1 MLKGI
6 FRGAAAGAAGTT
18 ALNAATY
25 LDMAIRARPAS
36 NTPEQAVE
44 KAAESTGVSIP
55 GSGAERE
62 NRLAGLGPLAGLATG
77 TGIGIM
83 FGLVRA
89 LRIRPPA
96 LIDAVLIGAAAMA
109 ATDLSMARMGVSDPR
124 SWSAMDWM
132 SDVLPHLAYGA
143 ATHATLAAFE
153 HAARR

>member
-1 MLKGI
+1 MLKAI

-25 LDMAIRARPAS
+25 FDMAIRARPAS
-36 NTPEQAVE
+36 STPQQAVE
-44 KAAESTGVSIP
+44 KAAESTGASIP

-77 TGIGIM
+77 TGVGIM

-109 ATDLSMARMGVSDPR
+109 ATDLSMARIGVSDPR